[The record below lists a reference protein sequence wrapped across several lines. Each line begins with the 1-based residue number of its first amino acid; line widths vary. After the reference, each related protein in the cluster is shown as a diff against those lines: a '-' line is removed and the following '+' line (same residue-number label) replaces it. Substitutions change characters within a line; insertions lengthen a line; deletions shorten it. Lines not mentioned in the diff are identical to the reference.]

1 MNARVLLLIALIAF
15 PLAGHAQAF
24 KCRTPS
30 GKMEFSDSPCAGGSQ
45 TERIQS
51 NEYISPERQR
61 QAREV
66 QARNVSEVERIEGEK
81 AAYNQQLQRQQA
93 AYARADAEQ
102 ARIDTNKK
110 AAENLKHQQ
119 DECSKLSRRT
129 DMPLSQRAALDE
141 ICGKP
146 IPDKDRFD
154 NCKEKLARASN
165 ASERAAIAAICT
177 GDQSSVARI
186 EQAARQ
192 GTQSAVPENPAP
204 LSVIKSCNGATCTD
218 QTGQRYTTEAGKTVR
233 GDGKRCYQQ
242 GKTMYCD

>member
-1 MNARVLLLIALIAF
+1 MDIRVPLMLLLVLI
-15 PLAGHAQAF
+15 PLSSHAQAF

-66 QARNVSEVERIEGEK
+66 QARTSSEVERIEGEK
-81 AAYNQQLQRQQA
+81 AAFNQQLQRQQA

-102 ARIDTNKK
+102 TCIEANKK
-110 AAENLKHQQ
+110 AAENLKHPQ
-119 DECSKLSRRT
+119 DECLKLSRRT
-129 DMPLSQRAALDE
+129 DMPKSQRAALDE

-154 NCKEKLARASN
+154 DCKEKLARASN
-165 ASERAAIAAICT
+165 PSQRAVIAASCT
-177 GDQSSVARI
+177 GDANSVARV
-186 EQAARQ
+186 EESSRRRMD
-192 GTQSAVPENPAP
+192 SPEPEAPAP
-204 LSVIKSCNGATCTD
+204 LSIIKNCSGATCTD

-233 GDGKRCYQQ
+233 SDGKRCYKQ
-242 GKTMYCD
+242 GSAMYCD